1 MVKIWMI
8 FFDMGKTAGYC
19 GSYGN
24 VSEIIRLLDTNYP
37 REISFLEFENSFQLL
52 ISVILSAQTT
62 DRQVMQVVPSLFK
75 AYPDP
80 EAMSMAEPEKVM
92 EIIRPVGFYR
102 VKAHNIIKASEILL
116 KEYRGVVPDTIE
128 KLIRLPGVGR
138 KSANVIIG
146 AIFEKPAV
154 IVDTHFGRVVRRL
167 GLTDEKNPDK
177 IEEKISEI
185 VPKAV
190 QYRFSMTVNLHGRKI
205 CHARKPECRNCFL
218 NHLCISAVL

>member
-1 MVKIWMI
+1 M
-8 FFDMGKTAGYC
+8 
-19 GSYGN
+19 
-24 VSEIIRLLDTNYP
+24 
-37 REISFLEFENSFQLL
+37 
-52 ISVILSAQTT
+52 
-62 DRQVMQVVPSLFK
+62 
-75 AYPDP
+75 
-80 EAMSMAEPEKVM
+80 
-92 EIIRPVGFYR
+92 
-102 VKAHNIIKASEILL
+102 
-116 KEYRGVVPDTIE
+116 PDTIE

-177 IEEKISEI
+177 IEKKISEI
-185 VPKAV
+185 VPEAV